1 MSVYAGG
8 AAGVVYEA
16 VDVEKD
22 TTVAI
27 KILNPCGYKL
37 MPASV
42 LHRCVVLRK
51 GEPMSP
57 NKPFSLAN
65 GE

>member
-1 MSVYAGG
+1 M
-8 AAGVVYEA
+8 YEA

-22 TTVAI
+22 STVAI

-57 NKPFSLAN
+57 NKPFSVAN